1 MRMFSRSPN
10 PILRLRGFTLIEIM
24 VVVII
29 IGLLAAVIVPSV
41 VGKVAE
47 ARVAKAR
54 QDIQAI
60 GTALTMYRLD
70 NFKYPTSDQGLK
82 ALIEQPAD
90 PTIRNWKKG
99 GYIQDGSLKDPW
111 GNDYQYVYPGT
122 HGREYD
128 LYSFGADGQE
138 GGEGEDADIGNWNL
152 DGQSGNNQNG
162 NQQSGNG
169 R

>member
-1 MRMFSRSPN
+1 MRTFVTQ
-10 PILRLRGFTLIEIM
+10 PIPTTRHRGFTLIEIM

-41 VGKVAE
+41 VGKVGE

-54 QDIQAI
+54 QDIQALS
-60 GTALTMYRLD
+60 TALTMYRLD

-82 ALIEQPAD
+82 ALIQQPAD
-90 PTIRNWKKG
+90 PTIRNWRKG
-99 GYIQDGSLKDPW
+99 GYISDGSLKDPW
-111 GNDYQYVYPGT
+111 GFDYQYVYPGT

-152 DGQSGNNQNG
+152 DAKPGDTQSQSANG
-162 NQQSGNG
+162 N
-169 R
+169 